1 MSSQL
6 KVNSPFELSLIES
19 IDLHSEKDVNKA
31 LEIADELF
39 KDKTNHLEKFEIKYI
54 LEKFKLLL
62 EDNRSLL
69 IETST
74 REGGKPLIDTEIEME
89 RAIDGVQ
96 IAIENISSIK
106 GIEIA
111 MGLTPSSTNRS
122 AYTMKE
128 AIGPVVSI
136 SAFNHPINLII
147 HQTIPAIAVGA
158 PVIIKPALTTPL
170 TCKLIVDLIHK
181 AGLPKE
187 WCQII
192 ICKDEDAEKLATDH
206 RVKYLSFIG
215 SAKVGWHLRS
225 KIAHGTHIALE
236 HGGAAPVIVDAD
248 ADIDDMLPLLAKVAF
263 YHAGQVCVSVQR
275 VFVHEDILEIVSKG
289 LVDLANNLKTGDP
302 LYKETE
308 VGPLIL
314 PREVDRVE
322 SWVNEAIDSGAT
334 LLCGGKRISDTCYM
348 PTILMNPPSDA
359 KVSHEEIF
367 GPVLCLYSYS
377 KREEAIARANA
388 VPFAFQAAV
397 FTKDIDIAFKTV
409 RDLNATAV
417 MVNDHTAFRVDWM
430 PFGGREMSGVGTGG
444 IPYTMNEMTKDKL
457 MVIRH
462 RSEE

>member
-1 MSSQL
+1 MNTHL
-6 KVNSPFELSLIES
+6 NVYSPFDLSLIET
-19 IDLHSEKDVNKA
+19 IDFQTEKDVNKA
-31 LEIADELF
+31 LQIADELY
-39 KDKTNHLEKFEIKYI
+39 KNKSKHLEKFEIKAI
-54 LEKFKLLL
+54 LTKFKLLL
-62 EDNRSLL
+62 EENRSLL

-74 REGGKPLIDTEIEME
+74 REGGKPIADTEIEMD

-96 IAIENISSIK
+96 IAIEYISSIK
-106 GIEIA
+106 GTEIA

-170 TCKLIVDLIHK
+170 TCKIVVDLIHK
-181 AGLPKE
+181 AGLAKE
-187 WCQII
+187 WCQLI
-192 ICKDEDAEKLATDH
+192 ICKDEDAEKLATDP
-206 RVKYLSFIG
+206 RVSYLSFIG

-225 KIAHGTHIALE
+225 KIAPGTHIALE
-236 HGGAAPVIVDAD
+236 HGGAAPVIIEAD
-248 ADIDDMLPLLAKVAF
+248 AEINDMLPLLSKGAF

-275 VFVHEDILEIVSKG
+275 IFVHEDVLDKVNNG
-289 LVDLANNLKTGDP
+289 LVDLANKLKIANP
-302 LYKETE
+302 LNIETE

-314 PREVDRVE
+314 PKEVDRVE
-322 SWVNEAIDSGAT
+322 TWVNEAIEKGAT
-334 LLCGGKRISDTCYM
+334 LLCGGKRISDTCYI
-348 PTILMNPPSDA
+348 PTILLNPPSDA
-359 KVSHEEIF
+359 KVSQEEIF
-367 GPVLCLYSYS
+367 GPVVCIYSYS
-377 KREEAIARANA
+377 SREDAINRANA

-397 FTKDIDIAFKTV
+397 FTQDIDVAFKTV
-409 RDLNATAV
+409 KDLNATAV

-430 PFGGREMSGVGTGG
+430 PFGGRGLSGIGTGG

-462 RSEE
+462 RS